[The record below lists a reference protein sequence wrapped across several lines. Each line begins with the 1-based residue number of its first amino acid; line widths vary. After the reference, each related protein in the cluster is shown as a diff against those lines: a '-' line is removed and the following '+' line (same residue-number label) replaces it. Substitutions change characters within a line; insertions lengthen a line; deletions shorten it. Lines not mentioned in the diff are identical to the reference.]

1 MIRSLLKLAV
11 FLIIGILVYNYFL
24 GTPSEQQTAKKI
36 FGDIKEV
43 GVSVAD
49 LVRAE
54 KEKFDAGK
62 YDQALDKLGSIYQ
75 DLRDRGAKLS
85 QEQKRRIEDLETQRE
100 ELERSVR
107 QTGIDLEDESFS
119 EEERTDKA
127 REVNSELERLLR
139 ETESLVSEMG
149 NVD

>member
-1 MIRSLLKLAV
+1 MIRSLLKLAA

-24 GTPSEQQTAKKI
+24 GTPTEQQTAKKI

-43 GVSVAD
+43 GVAVAD

-75 DLRDRGAKLS
+75 NLRDRGTQLS
-85 QEQKRRIEDLETQRE
+85 QEQKRRIEDLENQRE

-107 QTGIDLEDESFS
+107 QTGIDLKDESFS
-119 EEERTDKA
+119 EEERTVKT

-139 ETESLVSEMG
+139 ETENLVSEMG

>member
-119 EEERTDKA
+119 EEERTDKT